1 MHYGGKLMSPQ
12 DSQML
17 HDFLNQLIQARGIQ
31 KDPEADALIQRAVAQ
46 QPDAA
51 YLLVQRALLL
61 EQALNGAKEQIA
73 QLESQVR
80 SAQQGDRRFLDAN
93 AWGNSGGARPANAPM
108 QQERR
113 EYQHDPR
120 DTPQAQYQ
128 APYQQPSMMG
138 GMFGGRPGGF
148 LGGGGGLLGSIAA
161 TAAGVAAGSFLFH
174 GLDNMFHHHDQGG
187 SRLLNSDDQGNNL
200 FSDQSGSGLAEQAG
214 LGDVGQ
220 SSGNH
225 LLDSGSGDVASEGLF
240 DSGLDDGG
248 SLDNNGGFFD
258 GDGSDE
264 GLFS

>member
-1 MHYGGKLMSPQ
+1 
-12 DSQML
+12 ML
-17 HDFLNQLIQARGIQ
+17 NDFLNQLIQARGIQ

-46 QPDAA
+46 QPDAP

-73 QLESQVR
+73 QLEERVR
-80 SAQQGDRRFLDAN
+80 GAQQGDRRFLDAN
-93 AWGNSGGARPANAPM
+93 TWGNSGGARPASAPM

-113 EYQHDPR
+113 EYQRDPR
-120 DTPQAQYQ
+120 DYPPQYQ
-128 APYQQPSMMG
+128 PQYQQPSMMG
-138 GMFGGRPGGF
+138 GMFGGRSGGF
-148 LGGGGGLLGSIAA
+148 LGGGGLLGSIAA

-187 SRLLNSDDQGNNL
+187 GNRLLNGDDPGNNL

-214 LGDVGQ
+214 LGDIGG

-225 LLDSGSGDVASEGLF
+225 LLDSGGGDVASEGLF

-248 SLDNNGGFFD
+248 SLDGNGGFFD

-264 GLFS
+264 GLFG

>member
-1 MHYGGKLMSPQ
+1 
-12 DSQML
+12 ML
-17 HDFLNQLIQARGIQ
+17 HDFLSQLIQARGIQ

-51 YLLVQRALLL
+51 YLLVQRSLLL
-61 EQALNGAKEQIA
+61 EQALNNAKEQIA
-73 QLESQVR
+73 QLEDRVR
-80 SAQQGDRRFLDAN
+80 NAQQGDRRFLDAN
-93 AWGNSGGARPANAPM
+93 TWGNSGGSRPASAPM

-113 EYQHDPR
+113 EYQRDPR
-120 DTPQAQYQ
+120 DYPPQQYQ
-128 APYQQPSMMG
+128 PQYQPQYQQPSMTG
-138 GMFGGRPGGF
+138 GMFGRPGGF

-161 TAAGVAAGSFLFH
+161 TAAGVAAGNFLFH

-187 SRLLNSDDQGNNL
+187 GNRLLNSDDPGNNL
-200 FSDQSGSGLAEQAG
+200 FSDQSGSGLADQAG
-214 LGDVGQ
+214 LGDVGG

-225 LLDSGSGDVASEGLF
+225 LLDNGGDVASEGLF

-248 SLDNNGGFFD
+248 SLDSNGGFFD

>member
-1 MHYGGKLMSPQ
+1 
-12 DSQML
+12 ML
-17 HDFLNQLIQARGIQ
+17 TDFLNQLIQARGLQ

-51 YLLVQRALLL
+51 YLLVQRSLLQ
-61 EQALNGAKEQIA
+61 EQALKNARQQITQLQN
-73 QLESQVR
+73 QLESV
-80 SAQQGDRRFLDAN
+80 QQGDRRFLDAN
-93 AWGNSGGARPANAPM
+93 TWGNSGDARPANAPM

-113 EYQHDPR
+113 EYYRDPR
-120 DTPQAQYQ
+120 DYPPQQYQPQYQ
-128 APYQQPSMMG
+128 AQAQQPSMMG
-138 GMFGGRPGGF
+138 GMFGARSGGF

-161 TAAGVAAGSFLFH
+161 TAAGVAAGNFLFH

-187 SRLLNSDDQGNNL
+187 NRLLNSDDQGSNL
-200 FSDQSGSGLAEQAG
+200 FNDQSGSSLAEQAG
-214 LGDVGQ
+214 LGDVGGA
-220 SSGNH
+220 SGNH

-248 SLDNNGGFFD
+248 SLDTNGGFFD

>member
-1 MHYGGKLMSPQ
+1 MSPQ

-17 HDFLNQLIQARGIQ
+17 NDFLNQLIQARGIQ

-61 EQALNGAKEQIA
+61 EQALNSAKEQIS
-73 QLESQVR
+73 QLEERAR

-93 AWGNSGGARPANAPM
+93 TWGNSGASQPSNAPM

-113 EYQHDPR
+113 EYQRDPR
-120 DTPQAQYQ
+120 DYPPQYQ
-128 APYQQPSMMG
+128 QQTQQPSMMG
-138 GMFGGRPGGF
+138 GLFGARPGGF
-148 LGGGGGLLGSIAA
+148 LGGGGGMLGSIAA

-187 SRLLNSDDQGNNL
+187 GGNRLLNSDDPGNNL

-214 LGDVGQ
+214 LGDIGQ
-220 SSGNH
+220 SFDRGNN
-225 LLDSGSGDVASEGLF
+225 LLDSGGDVASESLF

-264 GLFS
+264 GLFG